1 MSVGRPAICIDRL
14 TFFLC
19 ASACRSEGEER
30 SNKWPRE
37 DWRPGAS
44 SLVKHFRS
52 LSIATC
58 LGVEEPTFFAPTHA
72 VSQSRCRSQ
81 IDENF
86 GSLERRSCRTEYLEG
101 LSIATL
107 DLSHG
112 AGDKVE
118 AYDCGRERALGS
130 QAPGPH
136 PRAVVQRARQ
146 TRGHYS
152 ERLRYTPNTR
162 PCRQSAGVRRKK
174 KAQKGAWTSEWG
186 KCIVTAACHA
196 GQKLGTAQLPKLVA
210 LPCQRVEIAAGT

>member
-1 MSVGRPAICIDRL
+1 MSVGHPAICMDRL
-14 TFFLC
+14 TFFPLRQ
-19 ASACRSEGEER
+19 SVPERREER

-37 DWRPGAS
+37 GGRKLPCQA
-44 SLVKHFRS
+44 
-52 LSIATC
+52 LSQRLGRHL

-86 GSLERRSCRTEYLEG
+86 GSLERRSCRTGYLEDR
-101 LSIATL
+101 SVATL

-130 QAPGPH
+130 KAPGPH

-162 PCRQSAGVRRKK
+162 PCRQSAGLRRKK
-174 KAQKGAWTSEWG
+174 S
-186 KCIVTAACHA
+186 
-196 GQKLGTAQLPKLVA
+196 
-210 LPCQRVEIAAGT
+210 